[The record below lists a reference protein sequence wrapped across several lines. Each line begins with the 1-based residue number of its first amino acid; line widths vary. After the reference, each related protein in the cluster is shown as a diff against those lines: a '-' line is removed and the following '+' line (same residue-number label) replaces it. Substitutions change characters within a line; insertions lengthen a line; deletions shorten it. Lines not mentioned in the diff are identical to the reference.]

1 MSAPRVVRVLPEV
14 SGLNKTFD
22 YLVPAPWAGTV
33 APGDLV
39 RVDLHGRRIAGWV
52 IDVDVEPPE
61 GVELRTISKWSSVGP
76 DRDLI
81 DLARWA
87 AHRWHGRLATILKTA
102 SPETMVDTIPEGR
115 SGPQQLPDSVI
126 DPLGHLALEALAS
139 PGVSVLRA
147 SPASDL
153 FGLVAAVARTGDAIV
168 VTPDV
173 SDARYYGSRLRRAGG
188 IIRLAGRDWALGASG
203 GVVIGARSAVWAP
216 VADLAA
222 IVVLD
227 EHAESLQEERNPT
240 WHARDVAIERA
251 RRAGVPCLL
260 VSPCPSVAALAVADR
275 VLTLSRSVERS
286 GWPPIQVVD
295 RRREDPARSGV
306 FSPQLAAQISD
317 GRASGERVVCVL
329 NRKGRARML
338 ACATCGELVKTEDGE
353 HLMAEVDDRL
363 VAWTGESR
371 PKICATCAGTSLK
384 RLRLGV
390 DRVREELA
398 ALAQEPVGEIT
409 ATTDPGEIDQAS
421 SARILVGTE
430 AALHRVSH
438 AGLVVF
444 LDFDQELMAQR
455 YRSGEQAMALL
466 VLGARMVGGRS
477 GGGRVMVQTR
487 VPDHR
492 VLTAAVRADPGRFA
506 DAEAELRRSL
516 GYPPFAALAEV
527 SGKGAADAVVP
538 LQSRLDASVLGPTD
552 DGRFLVRAH
561 DPETLATALDSLA
574 RTKLRTRVAVDPA
587 RV

>member
-1 MSAPRVVRVLPEV
+1 MPASRVVRVLPEV

-39 RVDLHGRRIAGWV
+39 RVDLHGRRVAGWV
-52 IDVDVEPPE
+52 TEVDVEPPA

-76 DRDLI
+76 PAELI

-87 AHRWHGRLATILKTA
+87 AHRWHGRLASILKTA
-102 SPETMVDTIPEGR
+102 SPDRMVDAVPVGR
-115 SGPQQLPDSVI
+115 SGAQQLPDSLV
-126 DPLGHLALEALAS
+126 DPLGELALEALAVA
-139 PGVSVLRA
+139 GVSVLRA
-147 SPASDL
+147 APSSDL
-153 FGLVAAVARTGDAIV
+153 FGLVAAVARAGDAIV
-168 VTPDV
+168 VTPDID
-173 SDARYYGSRLRRAGG
+173 DARYYGSRLRRAGG

-216 VADLAA
+216 VARLAA

-240 WHARDVAIERA
+240 WNARDVAIERA

-260 VSPCPSVAALAVADR
+260 VSPCPSIAALAAADR

-286 GWPPIQVVD
+286 GWPPIHVVD
-295 RRREDPARSGV
+295 RRREDPGRSGV

-317 GRASGERVVCVL
+317 GRASGERVVCVV

-338 ACATCGELVKTEDGE
+338 ACVTCGELVKTEDGE
-353 HLMAEVDDRL
+353 HLMAEVDDQL
-363 VAWTGESR
+363 VAWTGERR
-371 PKICATCAGTSLK
+371 PKICANCAGTSLK

-409 ATTDPGEIDQAS
+409 ATSAPSDIDHTSA
-421 SARILVGTE
+421 ARIVVGTE
-430 AALHRVSH
+430 AVLHRIPT

-466 VLGARMVGGRS
+466 VLAARMVGGRS

-487 VPDHR
+487 MPDHR
-492 VLTAAVRADPGRFA
+492 VLTSAVRADPGRFA
-506 DAEAELRRSL
+506 EAEAELRRSL
-516 GYPPFAALAEV
+516 DYPPFAALAEV
-527 SGKGAADAVVP
+527 SGKGAIEAVEP
-538 LQSRLDASVLGPTD
+538 LRLRVDVALLGPTD
-552 DGRFLVRAH
+552 DGRFLVRAG
-561 DPETLATALDSLA
+561 DPETLASALDDLV
-574 RTKLRTRVAVDPA
+574 RTKARIRVAVDPP
-587 RV
+587 RI